1 MRYLDGEAGSHLLK
15 EGVSAVDKRL
25 IKIHKRNK
33 KKRIEGAKGEG
44 SAEPAINNVP
54 GVP

>member
-25 IKIHKRNK
+25 IKMHKSNK
-33 KKRIEGAKGEG
+33 KKNRGRKGREVWGARNK
-44 SAEPAINNVP
+44 
-54 GVP
+54 